1 MDSKRITKTLAA
13 ALLLGA
19 TTAYADIIFT
29 PNPGSNT
36 GTDNVVFNACSGIEL
51 GPALI
56 VQGCLNTD
64 NSIIVDFQGIEN
76 LVVNGGQARIE
87 SQDGAFDNLTTYI
100 DPLATSAFT
109 SLIFNINTTLGDTG
123 TITIN
128 VQPIGEALVSQS
140 FAIAQGQNFFRIDA
154 INGELIQ
161 SVNFLSTGLGIQSV
175 SFDDVR
181 QVRIGGVSALPEP
194 GVLGLVGMVLGAIG
208 LTTRRRERRH

>member
-1 MDSKRITKTLAA
+1 MNSKRVGMALAA
-13 ALLLGA
+13 GLLLGA
-19 TTAYADIIFT
+19 TTTYADIIFT

-36 GTDNVVFNACSGIEL
+36 GTDNVVFNPCSGIAT

-56 VQGCLNTD
+56 VQGCLNT
-64 NSIIVDFQGIEN
+64 NNAIIVDFQGIEN

-87 SQDGAFDNLTTYI
+87 AQDGSFDNLTTYL

-109 SLIFNINTTLGDTG
+109 ALIFNINTTLGDSG

-140 FAIAQGQNFFRIDA
+140 FSIAQGQNFFRIDA

-161 SVNFLSTGLGIQSV
+161 TVNFLSTGLGIESV

-181 QVRIGGVSALPEP
+181 QVRIGGILPEP

-208 LTTRRRERRH
+208 LTARRRRR